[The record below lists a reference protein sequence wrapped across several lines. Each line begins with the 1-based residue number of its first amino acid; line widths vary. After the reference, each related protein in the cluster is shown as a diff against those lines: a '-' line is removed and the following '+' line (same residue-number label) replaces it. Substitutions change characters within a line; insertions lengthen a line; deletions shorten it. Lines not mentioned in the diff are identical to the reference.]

1 MRRGRPNHGSRP
13 AAARYVVQVAV
24 VCVLLS
30 LCGWAA
36 RPSHADDVKRVMI
49 LHSNQS
55 VLPATVLADAAIR
68 RELQAGLSAR
78 VEVFSEFLDTE
89 RFPGPEQATRMAVF
103 LADKYAR
110 SRLDLVIA
118 TGSEALDFMLR
129 RRAVLFSEAPLV
141 FAGISEDELKA
152 RQLPPGVTGVVSL
165 SDPKPTL
172 DLALHLQPK
181 ARRVVVVIGAAPI
194 DKTWLPTAEPTLR
207 AYQGRLEVRYLTG
220 LSMAD

>member
-1 MRRGRPNHGSRP
+1 FLIML
-13 AAARYVVQVAV
+13 A
-24 VCVLLS
+24 LS
-30 LCGWAA
+30 LWLAG
-36 RPSHADDVKRVMI
+36 PSRADDVKRVLI

-68 RELQAGLSAR
+68 RELQSGLSAR

-103 LADKYAR
+103 LADKYAK
-110 SRLDLVIA
+110 SRLDLVVA

-129 RRAVLFSEAPLV
+129 RRTVLFSEAPLV

-152 RQLPPGVTGVVSL
+152 RQLPAGVTGIVSI

-172 DLALHLQPK
+172 DLALQLQ
-181 ARRVVVVIGAAPI
+181 
-194 DKTWLPTAEPTLR
+194 
-207 AYQGRLEVRYLTG
+207 
-220 LSMAD
+220 

>member
-1 MRRGRPNHGSRP
+1 MHGGHPCHGTRRARAGGAMR
-13 AAARYVVQVAV
+13 AAFGCALL
-24 VCVLLS
+24 LLS
-30 LCGWAA
+30 AWLVV
-36 RPSHADDVKRVMI
+36 PSRADEVKRVLI

-89 RFPGPEQATRMAVF
+89 RFPGPEQTTRMAVF
-103 LADKYAR
+103 LADKYAK

-152 RQLPPGVTGVVSL
+152 
-165 SDPKPTL
+165 
-172 DLALHLQPK
+172 
-181 ARRVVVVIGAAPI
+181 
-194 DKTWLPTAEPTLR
+194 
-207 AYQGRLEVRYLTG
+207 
-220 LSMAD
+220 